1 MKPNE
6 VDGGPGRPNQ
16 IKSHPPPNLRSKL
29 ITAASL
35 FTTAGALFLALW
47 VVDQMVSN

>member
-1 MKPNE
+1 MKPHDADVE
-6 VDGGPGRPNQ
+6 PGRPNQ
-16 IKSHPPPNLRSKL
+16 IESRPPATLRSQL
-29 ITAASL
+29 ITAVSL

>member
-1 MKPNE
+1 MKPSD

-16 IKSHPPPNLRSKL
+16 IKSHPPPTLRSKL
-29 ITAASL
+29 ITAVSL